1 MALDIGYHGGKHSS
15 VKRRNSMF
23 WPPALVVAVC
33 LLFGAGDAR
42 AQSWQA
48 QQTGAQ
54 PVVNAASP
62 ALQGVD
68 IVENLGGALPRD
80 AVFRDTEGKTVHLGD
95 YFDGKRPVLLVFA
108 YHTCPM
114 LCSLVL
120 DATVKALDGVPWSV
134 GDEFDVVSISIDPN
148 DTPQTA
154 GKKRAQ
160 LVGDYPRSHGNPK
173 GWHFLTGEESQIRK
187 VTEPVGFKY
196 RYDPRQKQYAHPA
209 AIYLLTP
216 EGHMARYL
224 YGVQYDPNDIR
235 LGLLEASEGR
245 SVTTTERILLY
256 CYHFDPKGGH
266 YSLVALNVM
275 RVGGAATLAFMGGL
289 LGILWVRERRRHRD
303 RSPAGLD

>member
-1 MALDIGYHGGKHSS
+1 MKRWGSAL
-15 VKRRNSMF
+15 
-23 WPPALVVAVC
+23 WPPAFVVAIY
-33 LLFGAGDAR
+33 LLFRAGDAR
-42 AQSWQA
+42 AQTWQA
-48 QQTGAQ
+48 QPSGAQ
-54 PVVNAASP
+54 PVFNATPS
-62 ALQGVD
+62 ALQGLD

-95 YFDGKRPVLLVFA
+95 YFDGKRPALLVFA

-120 DATVKALDGVPWSV
+120 DATVKAVDDVPWTV
-134 GDEFDVVSISIDPN
+134 GDQFDVISISIDPN
-148 DTPQTA
+148 DTPETA
-154 GKKRAQ
+154 AKKRAQ
-160 LVGDYPRSHGNPK
+160 IVGGYRRSRGNPI

-187 VTEPVGFKY
+187 VTQPVGFEY

-224 YGVQYDPNDIR
+224 YGVQYDANDIR

-245 SVTTTERILLY
+245 SVSTTERILLY

-275 RVGGAATLAFMGGL
+275 RVGGGATVVLLGGL
-289 LGILWVRERRRHRD
+289 LGILWARERRKHRD
-303 RSPAGLD
+303 RAKDGARPAPPSATTAGS